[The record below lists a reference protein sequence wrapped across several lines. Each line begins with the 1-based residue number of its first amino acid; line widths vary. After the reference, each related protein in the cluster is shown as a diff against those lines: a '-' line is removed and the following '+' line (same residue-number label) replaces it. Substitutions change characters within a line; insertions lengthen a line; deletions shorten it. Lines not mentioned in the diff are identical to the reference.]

1 MSMWQEI
8 QIEMPE
14 AVELP
19 QLGALLALW
28 QIHVERALWIHAE
41 DEHYYNT
48 FNVDGA
54 DPFAEGEHL
63 PEERR
68 AYLQFSS
75 KWQTEGLRDFIEAVS
90 IRYPAAVLT
99 LREEWTGEDAN
110 ITRERWQGGH
120 LVASIDSEG
129 DLIPQPSAASA
140 DALGAFL
147 DDSAL
152 MLGEVLGA
160 LGRLSETLSMVEV
173 GEDFWEHFQ
182 QVEADQLADVF
193 DCAGMTASA
202 TMIRDRARAADPEAW
217 EGAAA
222 S

>member
-8 QIEMPE
+8 QIETPE

-19 QLGALLALW
+19 PLGALLALW
-28 QIHVERALWIHAE
+28 GIHVERALWIHAE
-41 DEHYYNT
+41 GEHYYNA
-48 FNVDGA
+48 FSVDGA

-63 PEERR
+63 PEGRR

-75 KWQTEGLRDFIEAVS
+75 KWQSEGLRAFIEAVS
-90 IRYPAAVLT
+90 VRYPAAVLT

-110 ITRERWQGGH
+110 ITREQWQGGH
-120 LVASIDSEG
+120 LVASIDSDGE
-129 DLIPQPSAASA
+129 LTPEPSATST

-160 LGRLSETLSMVEV
+160 LGRLGETLSNVEG

-182 QVEADQLADVF
+182 RVEADQLAAVF
-193 DCAGMTASA
+193 DCVGMTTSA
-202 TMIRDRARAADPEAW
+202 TMIRDRA
-217 EGAAA
+217 
-222 S
+222 

>member
-8 QIEMPE
+8 QVETPE

-19 QLGALLALW
+19 PLGALLALW
-28 QIHVERALWIHAE
+28 GIHVERALWIHTE
-41 DEHYYNT
+41 DERYYNA
-48 FNVDGA
+48 FSVDGA

-75 KWQTEGLRDFIEAVS
+75 KWQTEGLRGFVKAVS
-90 IRYPAAVLT
+90 MRYPAAVLT

-110 ITRERWQGGH
+110 ITRERWQCGR

-129 DLIPQPSAASA
+129 ELIPEPSAASA
-140 DALGAFL
+140 DTLGAFL
-147 DDSAL
+147 DGNAL

-160 LGRLSETLSMVEV
+160 LGRLGETLSMVEV

-182 QVEADQLADVF
+182 RIEADQLAAIF
-193 DCAGMTASA
+193 DCAGMTTSA
-202 TMIRDRARAADPEAW
+202 TMIRDRARAADPRAW
-217 EGAAA
+217 EEAGGN
-222 S
+222 